1 MNPCELLNGFMRN
14 HHKGGTYE
22 SLILE
27 RCYESYLCLFIPRLP
42 HYEDSRMKP
51 KGRPLEVGG
60 AREVLSPGAIYV
72 RGQVKTSLEAW
83 RRAYGLPFGRAIDA
97 LFDHAM
103 RSEGAFLFKLPL
115 DGARPSLKG
124 PILPESESLPSNEDK
139 TPKNAQDGV
148 SEAS

>member
-1 MNPCELLNGFMRN
+1 MK
-14 HHKGGTYE
+14 HE

-42 HYEDSRMKP
+42 HYEDFSMKP
-51 KGRPLEVGG
+51 KGRPLEAGG

-72 RGQVKTSLEAW
+72 RGQVKASLEAW

-124 PILPESESLPSNEDK
+124 PILPEPESLPSNEDK
-139 TPKNAQDGV
+139 TPKNAQGGV
-148 SEAS
+148 SGAS

>member
-27 RCYESYLCLFIPRLP
+27 RCYESYIGLSVSCLSRNEAP
-42 HYEDSRMKP
+42 RMKP
-51 KGRPLEVGG
+51 KGRPLEAGG

-72 RGQVKTSLEAW
+72 RGQVKASLEAW

-124 PILPESESLPSNEDK
+124 PILLKSESLPSNEDK
-139 TPKNAQDGV
+139 TPKNAQDSV
-148 SEAS
+148 SGAS

>member
-1 MNPCELLNGFMRN
+1 M
-14 HHKGGTYE
+14 KDE

-27 RCYESYLCLFIPRLP
+27 RCNESYIGLSVSCLP

-51 KGRPLEVGG
+51 KGRPLEAGG

-72 RGQVKTSLEAW
+72 RGQVKASLEAW

-124 PILPESESLPSNEDK
+124 PILLKSESLPSNDDK
-139 TPKNAQDGV
+139 TPKNAKDGV
-148 SEAS
+148 SGAS

>member
-1 MNPCELLNGFMRN
+1 
-14 HHKGGTYE
+14 
-22 SLILE
+22 
-27 RCYESYLCLFIPRLP
+27 
-42 HYEDSRMKP
+42 MKP
-51 KGRPLEVGG
+51 KGRPLEAGG

-72 RGQVKTSLEAW
+72 RGQVKASLEAW

-103 RSEGAFLFKLPL
+103 RSDGAFLFKLPL

-124 PILPESESLPSNEDK
+124 PILQEPESLPLNEDK